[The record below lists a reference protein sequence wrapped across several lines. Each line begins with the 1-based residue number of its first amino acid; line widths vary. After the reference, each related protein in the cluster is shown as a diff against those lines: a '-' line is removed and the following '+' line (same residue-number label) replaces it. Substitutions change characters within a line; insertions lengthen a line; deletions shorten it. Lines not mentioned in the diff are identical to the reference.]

1 MAVIV
6 STKDQIVLDSL
17 FRDIVKFYSSS
28 QTSVVTL
35 QAIIEAV
42 RDLECDESTYGVQIK
57 DVCSIIANSQPR
69 MFPID
74 NLIILFEKEM
84 ESKDYFRDKDFAT
97 MKTATI
103 EILKDLIK
111 RLEYDMS
118 ILANE
123 GLEHIEDG
131 DFIILHAVEE
141 PVELLLPE
149 AKRMGKEFKVLILMQ
164 DEVKTQQVIQIM
176 EQNGIEY
183 TVIPEW
189 DLVHFFD
196 RVNKLFIG
204 AYAVTT
210 DGKFVSD
217 SGTSNIVSE
226 CHIHNLPVY
235 LFSPVLEITPTISEN
250 QNIYLKEES
259 QNIGQLDYTLISHS
273 SDVVSLDLV
282 DHIITDK
289 GEIDKDKI
297 AEYCIV

>member
-103 EILKDLIK
+103 EILEDLIK

-149 AKRMGKEFKVLILMQ
+149 AKRMGKEFKVLILRQ

-189 DLVHFFD
+189 DLIHFFD
-196 RVNKLFIG
+196 QVNKLFIG

-210 DGKFVSD
+210 DGKFISD

-273 SDVVSLDLV
+273 SDIVSLDLV
-282 DHIITDK
+282 DHLITDK
-289 GEIDKDKI
+289 GEIDKAKI

>member
-1 MAVIV
+1 MKYFSSIFCTFLILLSLGFA
-6 STKDQIVLDSL
+6 KDVELG
-17 FRDIVKFYSSS
+17 KEE
-28 QTSVVTL
+28 QTS
-35 QAIIEAV
+35 II
-42 RDLECDESTYGVQIK
+42 Y
-57 DVCSIIANSQPR
+57 NSQVYDLNDNPVHQDPNQSR
-69 MFPID
+69 EQID
-74 NLIILFEKEM
+74 LILE
-84 ESKDYFRDKDFAT
+84 
-97 MKTATI
+97 
-103 EILKDLIK
+103 DLIK

-189 DLVHFFD
+189 DLIHFFD

-273 SDVVSLDLV
+273 SDIVSLDLV
-282 DHIITDK
+282 DHLITDK

>member
-149 AKRMGKEFKVLILMQ
+149 AKRMGKEFKVLILRQ

-189 DLVHFFD
+189 DLIHFFD
-196 RVNKLFIG
+196 QVNKLFIG

-273 SDVVSLDLV
+273 SDIVSLDLV